1 MAAMDRYRKSSR
13 SALWPFHANAKD
25 YGHNYGH
32 FAASARTKMPVV
44 RDLMAASS
52 SLATQRRCIG
62 ILAALCRIETP
73 ASLPRDAPV
82 KIPAN
87 SVVEQELTKK
97 RLELTIPGANNDTPA
112 LPVFTLS
119 LRSILI
125 AFV

>member
-1 MAAMDRYRKSSR
+1 MA
-13 SALWPFHANAKD
+13 
-25 YGHNYGH
+25 
-32 FAASARTKMPVV
+32 T
-44 RDLMAASS
+44 SS

-73 ASLPRDAPV
+73 ASLPREARV
-82 KIPAN
+82 KIPAT

-97 RLELTIPGANNDTPA
+97 RPELTIPGANNDTLA